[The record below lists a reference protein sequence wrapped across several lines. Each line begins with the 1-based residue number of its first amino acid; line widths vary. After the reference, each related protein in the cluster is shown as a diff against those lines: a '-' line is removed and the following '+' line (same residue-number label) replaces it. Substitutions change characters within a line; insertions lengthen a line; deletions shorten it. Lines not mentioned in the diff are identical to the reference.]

1 MTHPLHPRP
10 APRQRS
16 QLAAVLVA
24 LVLAASAATLAGCG
38 EAFPTQGVCEVDGD
52 CQPGLTCHDARLCV
66 SASQTSHAVVLRLA
80 PPPGQGLV
88 LEHFDASIG
97 GNLSSQGST
106 WQLTTPAA
114 VRGTVVRALD
124 TFHSSISGTLIATA
138 PGKISGTTIRY
149 DTMSHST
156 PRTFEGSDGLHGFEL
171 LLQIGPTY
179 ALTFWPHSDQI
190 PPYYT
195 ELKVGGD
202 TDHWTLKLPADKD
215 LLTISGRLIS
225 RATTQDACDDG
236 KPTPCA
242 KCDPLVGVR
251 VMLVDAKSRVRSSRT
266 VTDAT
271 GAFELSADPTGG
283 PVQLRFEPANGGA
296 TLPHGVHRAVIDLPA
311 LRKKALQKLD
321 LGDLDIGPRGAPAPR
336 KLLVVDAAG
345 QPVAGATV
353 EVTAQLVSPPSCETI
368 KGKAPL
374 LRFSTLQLR
383 LSQPT
388 NANGEVTFMLPAGA
402 AHISVVPSV
411 AHHVGRWQKDN
422 VTLDDS
428 PITISCP
435 DRAVQRGRLEDFKK
449 QAVIGA
455 QVQFLPLGDL
465 ARTPVSTVSDAEGR
479 FSAPLDV
486 GRWAVT
492 VEPPTDS
499 GLGRDSRHTLEIE
512 AGQEPLPLDMT
523 LPPPAVM
530 VGRVLD
536 HSGTALAG
544 VLVDVMANKLQS
556 LSGRGNGANP
566 RENQA
571 LLLMGTHLLATTITG
586 ADGRFEVL
594 IETSQLSE

>member
-1 MTHPLHPRP
+1 MP
-10 APRQRS
+10 
-16 QLAAVLVA
+16 LAAVVVA
-24 LVLAASAATLAGCG
+24 LVAALAGCG
-38 EAFPTQGVCEVDGD
+38 EDFAKQGACEADQD
-52 CQPGLTCHDARLCV
+52 CQPGLICHDGRVCV
-66 SASQTSHAVVLRLA
+66 ASSPTSHAVVLRLA
-80 PPPGQGLV
+80 PPPGQGMV

-97 GNLSSQGST
+97 GNLSSEGST

-138 PGKISGTTIRY
+138 PGKITGTTIRY
-149 DTMSHST
+149 DTTSHST
-156 PRTFEGSDGLHGFEL
+156 PRAFKGSDGLHGFEL

-202 TDHWTLKLPADKD
+202 TDHWALKLPADKD
-215 LLTISGRLIS
+215 LLTIRGRLIS
-225 RATTQDACDDG
+225 RPTAQDACDDG

-251 VMLVDAKSRVRSSRT
+251 VMLVDDKSRVRSSRT

-271 GAFELSADPTGG
+271 GAFELSADAAGG
-283 PVQLRFEPANGGA
+283 PVQLRFEPADGGA
-296 TLPHGVHRAVIDLPA
+296 TLPYGVHRAAIDLPG
-311 LRKKALQKLD
+311 LRKKAVQKLD
-321 LGDLDIGPRGAPAPR
+321 LGDLDIGPHAAPASR
-336 KLLVVDAAG
+336 QLLVVDAAG

-353 EVTAQLVSPPSCETI
+353 EVTAQLVSPPSCETT
-368 KGKAPL
+368 KGRAAQP
-374 LRFSTLQLR
+374 RFSTLQLK

-388 NANGEVTFMLPAGA
+388 NAKGEVTFMLPAGA
-402 AHISVVPSV
+402 ARVSVAPSV
-411 AHHVGRWQKDN
+411 THHVGRWQKDN
-422 VTLDDS
+422 VTLGDT

-449 QAVIGA
+449 QAVVGA
-455 QVQFLPLGDL
+455 QIQFLPLGDL
-465 ARTPVSTVSDAEGR
+465 TRTPVSTVSDAEGR

-492 VEPPTDS
+492 VEPPTDR

-512 AGQEPLPLDMT
+512 VGQEPLPLDMT

-536 HSGTALAG
+536 HNGMALAG

-556 LSGRGNGANP
+556 LSGRGHGAKP
-566 RENQA
+566 GENQA